1 MSYIEK
7 IKKNVQ
13 NAIEI
18 KKEAIKNG
26 VDYTTAKIMYHN
38 GAKDISLDTAQI
50 IKNNIN
56 PTPYM
61 LDTFDSLFDYLSDRG
76 INETALNLSIND
88 KIKRKY
94 IKELSDYIN
103 ADFLYGN
110 AIANLIR
117 KGLTLKSAT
126 LLFEARMKFEMT
138 INDLSEIAALA
149 KILFFKNNMKARYF
163 EKAYL
168 NGRAQK
174 HYPFSTVK
182 NEILLDEK
190 YKKKNINGIIILSK
204 NEEGLKKLENI
215 VTEALKNGNQDFK
228 ETLIAQQS
236 EKNKLIVSDVDI
248 SSTNTSYYNSGL
260 KFIHMDN
267 KCLNN
272 LNYGVTVFYHEVS
285 HYLDNINGKENFSS
299 SYSIENPN
307 VKLILMKIAK
317 KINPINRGLSLQFL
331 RNYNARKYANNP
343 ELNQKWMNEI
353 YEKFP
358 DLSKKNYEIL
368 MKQKIIT
375 ERKRFKIFYSS
386 LTDIYDSMTNG
397 KLRDNFGVSG
407 HGSKY
412 YKYKNNVL
420 LEFIANIG
428 RIYNANAT
436 DILRYEFGDETAEQI
451 IDLYQNIINN
461 VDSNQMTR

>member
-1 MSYIEK
+1 M
-7 IKKNVQ
+7 
-13 NAIEI
+13 
-18 KKEAIKNG
+18 
-26 VDYTTAKIMYHN
+26 
-38 GAKDISLDTAQI
+38 
-50 IKNNIN
+50 
-56 PTPYM
+56 
-61 LDTFDSLFDYLSDRG
+61 
-76 INETALNLSIND
+76 
-88 KIKRKY
+88 
-94 IKELSDYIN
+94 
-103 ADFLYGN
+103 
-110 AIANLIR
+110 
-117 KGLTLKSAT
+117 
-126 LLFEARMKFEMT
+126 
-138 INDLSEIAALA
+138 
-149 KILFFKNNMKARYF
+149 
-163 EKAYL
+163 
-168 NGRAQK
+168 
-174 HYPFSTVK
+174 
-182 NEILLDEK
+182 
-190 YKKKNINGIIILSK
+190 
-204 NEEGLKKLENI
+204 
-215 VTEALKNGNQDFK
+215 
-228 ETLIAQQS
+228 
-236 EKNKLIVSDVDI
+236 
-248 SSTNTSYYNSGL
+248 
-260 KFIHMDN
+260 
-267 KCLNN
+267 
-272 LNYGVTVFYHEVS
+272 
-285 HYLDNINGKENFSS
+285 
-299 SYSIENPN
+299 
-307 VKLILMKIAK
+307 
-317 KINPINRGLSLQFL
+317 